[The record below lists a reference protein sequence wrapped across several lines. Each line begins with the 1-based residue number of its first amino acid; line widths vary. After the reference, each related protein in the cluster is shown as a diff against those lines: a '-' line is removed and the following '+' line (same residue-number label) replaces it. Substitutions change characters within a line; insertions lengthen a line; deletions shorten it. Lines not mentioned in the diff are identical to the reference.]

1 MHKSSAASVGGGK
14 GRVAAESSKK
24 PDVAIAPAITDQM
37 SSNAVR
43 RVVMGDFHD
52 AQREVDRRL
61 AAESGEAAGRR
72 KASALN
78 DLLDFIAAHRLAQ
91 AN

>member
-52 AQREVDRRL
+52 AQRPKVSRPQN
-61 AAESGEAAGRR
+61 AGR
-72 KASALN
+72 
-78 DLLDFIAAHRLAQ
+78 LDCTVRPIGQKGAPSLEDVRGP
-91 AN
+91 

>member
-52 AQREVDRRL
+52 AQL
-61 AAESGEAAGRR
+61 LLCGRG
-72 KASALN
+72 
-78 DLLDFIAAHRLAQ
+78 DT
-91 AN
+91 